1 MGGPFYGRT
10 GRPGLDRII
19 MTKKNNKNSRKK
31 PAAPHY
37 NQYLT
42 DAKAQGDAWR
52 IFRIVSEFVDGFE
65 RLADIGPAVTV
76 FGSSRVKSD
85 DPYYKKAE
93 TLGTM
98 LAKKKIAVISG
109 GGPGIME
116 GANKGAFE
124 AGGKSIGINIELPEE
139 QASNVYTTH
148 QINMRYFFVR
158 KVLLVKYAEAFVI
171 FPGGFGTMDELF
183 EAWTLI
189 QTLKV
194 KPFPII
200 LCGSEFWG
208 GMIEWLRGAVLK
220 NKYIDPKDMELVKI
234 IDDPKDIVREVD
246 ASIKKNNKQQKTTL
260 PFDLPFA

>member
-1 MGGPFYGRT
+1 M
-10 GRPGLDRII
+10 
-19 MTKKNNKNSRKK
+19 KKNNKNSRRK
-31 PAAPHY
+31 PAVPHY

-42 DAKAQGDAWR
+42 DAKTQGDAWR

-65 RLADIGPAVTV
+65 RLADLAPAVTV

-85 DPYYKKAE
+85 NPFYKKAE
-93 TLGTM
+93 TLGRM
-98 LAKKKIAVISG
+98 LAKKNIAVISG

-116 GANKGAFE
+116 AANKGAFE

-171 FPGGFGTMDELF
+171 FPGGFGTLDELF

-194 KPFPII
+194 EPFPII

-208 GMIEWLRGAVLK
+208 GMMQWLRGYILK
-220 NKYIDPKDMELVKI
+220 NQYIDRKDLELVKI
-234 IDDPKDIVREVD
+234 IDDPKDIVRTVG
-246 ASIKKNNKQQKTTL
+246 ASIKKNNKQQKTTQPFGL
-260 PFDLPFA
+260 PFS